1 MAFDWKNTG
10 DYGSVADL
18 IATVIPQLHP
28 LSLGAASSAL
38 SCSRQRDLPTA
49 IARAVSSLHKGRS
62 IIDMVPYATVKDG
75 E

>member
-10 DYGSVADL
+10 DYGSVADV

-38 SCSRQRDLPTA
+38 SCSRQRDLP
-49 IARAVSSLHKGRS
+49 RKRRLLLGL
-62 IIDMVPYATVKDG
+62 
-75 E
+75 